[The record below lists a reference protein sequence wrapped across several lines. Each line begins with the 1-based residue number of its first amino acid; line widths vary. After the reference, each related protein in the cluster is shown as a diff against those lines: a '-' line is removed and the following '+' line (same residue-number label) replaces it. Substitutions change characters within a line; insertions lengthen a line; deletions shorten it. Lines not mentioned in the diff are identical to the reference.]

1 MSIAKFKPS
10 PRKSHQSKSHQSK
23 SHQKEGKK
31 LKWWQLSLLGVA
43 CTIGTGYFL
52 GSGIGIQM
60 TGPSILISFVLA
72 AIGTY
77 LVFDA
82 LSRMTASDP
91 VQGSFRTYAKK
102 AFGRWAGFG
111 SGWVYCV
118 SEMLITG
125 SQMTA
130 LSLFTR
136 FWFPNMPLWFFATIF
151 AVLGLLV
158 IIAGT
163 KGFERIEHVLALMKI
178 AAIVMFLVL
187 AATVLFGWLGG
198 KQAPQEIG
206 QAYKTIFPHGF
217 MGWWSSMIFAFYA
230 FGGIEIMGIMAMR
243 LKDPSQAPKAGKVM
257 LFLLTSIYV
266 LSLFLAIWLV
276 SWTTL
281 NGKVSPFI
289 AALKGNFPWVPNVFN
304 GVLIIAGF
312 STMVASLFAV
322 TTMMVTL
329 AEEHDAPRFLTKKIK
344 KKPYPAIGFTAAGM
358 AASIVL
364 ALVMPERIY
373 EYLTTAAGLML
384 LYNWL
389 FILVSSGK
397 ILKLNKLGKLKQII
411 GIAII
416 LLAVVGTVTHHT
428 SRPGLWVSLIF
439 LALIGVVTFIMSRI
453 WRMNKQHQPNKA

>member
-1 MSIAKFKPS
+1 MPNSKAK
-10 PRKSHQSKSHQSK
+10 QSTSESD
-23 SHQKEGKK
+23 QKEGKK

-43 CTIGTGYFL
+43 FTIGTGYFL

-60 TGPSILISFVLA
+60 TGPSILLSFVLA
-72 AIGTY
+72 AVGTY
-77 LVFDA
+77 FVFDA
-82 LSRMTASDP
+82 LSRMTAADP

-111 SGWVYCV
+111 SGWVYWV

-136 FWFPNMPLWFFATIF
+136 FWFPNIPLWIFATIF
-151 AVLGLLV
+151 AVLGLVV
-158 IIAGT
+158 IISGT
-163 KGFERIEHVLALMKI
+163 KGFERLENVLALMKI
-178 AAIVMFLVL
+178 AAILMFILL

-206 QAYKTIFPHGF
+206 QAYQSIFPHGF

-230 FGGIEIMGIMAMR
+230 FGGIEIMGIMAIR
-243 LKDPSQAPKAGKVM
+243 LKDPNQAPKAGKVM
-257 LFLLTSIYV
+257 LFLLTFIYV

-289 AALKGNFPWVPNVFN
+289 VALRGNFPWVPHVFN

-329 AEEHDAPRFLTKKIK
+329 ADEKDAPGFLTKKIK

-389 FILVSSGK
+389 FILVSSGR
-397 ILKLNKLGKLKQII
+397 ILKLSKLGRVKQLS

-416 LLAVVGTVTHHT
+416 LLAVAGTVTHHT

-439 LALIGVVTFIMSRI
+439 LLLIGGITLVMNRI
-453 WRMNKQHQPNKA
+453 WGKNKRHQPNKA

>member
-1 MSIAKFKPS
+1 MPNSKTV
-10 PRKSHQSKSHQSK
+10 QSSGESELN
-23 SHQKEGKK
+23 EGKK

-60 TGPSILISFVLA
+60 TGPGILLSFVLA

-82 LSRMTASDP
+82 LSRMTAAEP

-111 SGWVYCV
+111 SGWVYWV

-136 FWFPNMPLWFFATIF
+136 FWFPNVPLWIFATIF
-151 AVLGLLV
+151 AVLGLFV
-158 IIAGT
+158 IISGT
-163 KGFERIEHVLALMKI
+163 KGFESLEHVLALMKI
-178 AAIVMFLVL
+178 AAILMFVIL
-187 AATVLFGWLGG
+187 AAAVLFGWLGH
-198 KQAPQEIG
+198 KQAPQQLSQVYES
-206 QAYKTIFPHGF
+206 IFPHGF

-243 LKDPSQAPKAGKVM
+243 LKDPKQAPKAGKVM
-257 LFLLTSIYV
+257 IFLLTLIYV

-276 SWTTL
+276 SWTAL

-289 AALKGNFPWVPNVFN
+289 TALKGNFPWVPHVFN

-322 TTMMVTL
+322 TKMMVTL
-329 AEEHDAPRFLTKKIK
+329 AEDNDAPGFLTKKMK
-344 KKPYPAIGFTAAGM
+344 KKPYPAIGFTATGM
-358 AASIVL
+358 AASIIL

-389 FILVSSGK
+389 FILASSGK
-397 ILKLNKLGKLKQII
+397 ILKLSMLGKVKQIT
-411 GIAII
+411 GIVII

-439 LALIGVVTFIMSRI
+439 LLLIGVITLIMNRI
-453 WRMNKQHQPNKA
+453 WRKNKQHQPKRA